1 MPRAPAPCGSC
12 RRGAQGIPPT
22 AFERIRN
29 RTERRGRNDIG
40 QRDALTPK
48 ITEPLFQPF
57 DLVLLKV
64 GPISRRGLVAPLA
77 RRDSRTRGVVGTI
90 GTTRKNSC
98 HAARRF
104 SACNGVLARLD
115 LLVTGLDGG
124 NIGHGT
130 ANVDIGPTMR
140 RALVLRGALL
150 AFAIRCG
157 ITARWAVSLR
167 QAVGHLGDDLL
178 AQLLAERGARF
189 AAEYIGREPN
199 GHGAV
204 GRRRGGL
211 WIRVVRQPDYVVIW
225 MAAGAIRP
233 NRYRGREPGPG
244 TLQSRAGGTSGS
256 RRRVAPGPAGVSRR
270 PTAPAPASPRT
281 PHWGA
286 PPGRSGTRQPRFPAN
301 TASGSAWPGWSPHR
315 NSPSAPAGGVFSRIW
330 IPAGT
335 KEPVAA
341 SSYLAGSVLAA
352 VEPGEAPSVA
362 GLQPRHSMAA
372 VEPGE
377 APATAPEQP
386 GLRAV
391 TECPGSS
398 EAVRLARE
406 AVGRLSRAG
415 KSDPAGKRSPR

>member
-64 GPISRRGLVAPLA
+64 GPISRRRLVAPLA
-77 RRDSRTRGVVGTI
+77 RRDSRTRGAVGTI

-211 WIRVVRQPDYVVIW
+211 WIRVVR
-225 MAAGAIRP
+225 
-233 NRYRGREPGPG
+233 EPGSRPASRTTSSYGWLLALSALTG
-244 TLQSRAGGTSGS
+244 TGEESRDPVPFKAELEGHLDLAVELLLAPQGSLGGPLRLPLLPREHRTGAHPLEGVGQGS
-256 RRRVAPGPAGVSRR
+256 L
-270 PTAPAPASPRT
+270 ASPRT
-281 PHWGA
+281 PHRALPGRAGVRTAIHRAHRLGASSPGSGFPRAPRSRWRRRHTWRAQCWPPSSPGRPPAWGRPPA
-286 PPGRSGTRQPRFPAN
+286 PPRHGRRRARGGPGHGTGAARAPGGHRVPR
-301 TASGSAWPGWSPHR
+301 
-315 NSPSAPAGGVFSRIW
+315 
-330 IPAGT
+330 
-335 KEPVAA
+335 E
-341 SSYLAGSVLAA
+341 L
-352 VEPGEAPSVA
+352 
-362 GLQPRHSMAA
+362 
-372 VEPGE
+372 
-377 APATAPEQP
+377 
-386 GLRAV
+386 
-391 TECPGSS
+391 
-398 EAVRLARE
+398 
-406 AVGRLSRAG
+406 
-415 KSDPAGKRSPR
+415 

>member
-64 GPISRRGLVAPLA
+64 GPISRRRLVAPLA
-77 RRDSRTRGVVGTI
+77 RRDSRTRGAVGTI

-211 WIRVVRQPDYVVIW
+211 WIRVVR
-225 MAAGAIRP
+225 
-233 NRYRGREPGPG
+233 EPGSRPASRTTSSYGWLLALSALTG
-244 TLQSRAGGTSGS
+244 TGEESRDPEPFKAELEGHLDLAVELLLAPQGSLGGPLRLPLLPREHRTGAHPLEGVGQGS
-256 RRRVAPGPAGVSRR
+256 L
-270 PTAPAPASPRT
+270 ASPRT
-281 PHWGA
+281 PHRA
-286 PPGRSGTRQPRFPAN
+286 LPGRAGVRTAIHRAHRLGASSPGSGFPRAPRSRWRRRHTWRAQCWPP
-301 TASGSAWPGWSPHR
+301 SSPGRPPAWP
-315 NSPSAPAGGVFSRIW
+315 
-330 IPAGT
+330 
-335 KEPVAA
+335 A
-341 SSYLAGSVLAA
+341 SS
-352 VEPGEAPSVA
+352 
-362 GLQPRHSMAA
+362 
-372 VEPGE
+372 
-377 APATAPEQP
+377 PATAWPPSSP
-386 GLRAV
+386 GRPRPRHRSS
-391 TECPGSS
+391 PGS
-398 EAVRLARE
+398 
-406 AVGRLSRAG
+406 G
-415 KSDPAGKRSPR
+415 RSPSGPGALRR

>member
-77 RRDSRTRGVVGTI
+77 RRDSRTRGAVGTI
-90 GTTRKNSC
+90 GTTRKSSC

-199 GHGAV
+199 GRRAV

-211 WIRVVRQPDYVVIW
+211 WIRVVR
-225 MAAGAIRP
+225 
-233 NRYRGREPGPG
+233 EPGSRPASRTTSSYGWLLALSALTG
-244 TLQSRAGGTSGS
+244 TGEESRDPEPFKAELEGHLDFAVELLLAPQGSLGGPLRLPLLPRERRTGAHLLEGVGQGS
-256 RRRVAPGPAGVSRR
+256 L
-270 PTAPAPASPRT
+270 ASPRT
-281 PHWGA
+281 PHRA
-286 PPGRSGTRQPRFPAN
+286 LPGRAGVSTAIHRAHRLGASSPGSGFPRAPRSRWRRRHTWRAQCWPPSSPGRPRPRHRSSPG
-301 TASGSAWPGWSPHR
+301 SGR
-315 NSPSAPAGGVFSRIW
+315 SPSAPGA
-330 IPAGT
+330 
-335 KEPVAA
+335 
-341 SSYLAGSVLAA
+341 
-352 VEPGEAPSVA
+352 
-362 GLQPRHSMAA
+362 
-372 VEPGE
+372 
-377 APATAPEQP
+377 
-386 GLRAV
+386 LR
-391 TECPGSS
+391 
-398 EAVRLARE
+398 R
-406 AVGRLSRAG
+406 
-415 KSDPAGKRSPR
+415 

>member
-64 GPISRRGLVAPLA
+64 GPISRRRLVAPLA
-77 RRDSRTRGVVGTI
+77 RRDSRTRGAVGTI

-211 WIRVVRQPDYVVIW
+211 WIRVVREPGSRPASRTTSSYGWLLALSALTGTGEESRDPEPFKAELEGHLDLAVELLLAPQGSLGGPLRLPLLPREHR
-225 MAAGAIRP
+225 AGAHP
-233 NRYRGREPGPG
+233 LEGVG
-244 TLQSRAGGTSGS
+244 QGS
-256 RRRVAPGPAGVSRR
+256 L
-270 PTAPAPASPRT
+270 ASPRT
-281 PHWGA
+281 PHRALPGRAGVRTAIHRAHRLGASSPGSGFPRAPRSRWRRRHTWRAQCWPPSSPGRPPAWGRPPA
-286 PPGRSGTRQPRFPAN
+286 PPRHGRRRARGGPGHGTGAARAPGGHRVPR
-301 TASGSAWPGWSPHR
+301 
-315 NSPSAPAGGVFSRIW
+315 
-330 IPAGT
+330 
-335 KEPVAA
+335 E
-341 SSYLAGSVLAA
+341 L
-352 VEPGEAPSVA
+352 
-362 GLQPRHSMAA
+362 
-372 VEPGE
+372 
-377 APATAPEQP
+377 
-386 GLRAV
+386 
-391 TECPGSS
+391 
-398 EAVRLARE
+398 
-406 AVGRLSRAG
+406 
-415 KSDPAGKRSPR
+415 

>member
-1 MPRAPAPCGSC
+1 MDRPGFFHGFAAH
-12 RRGAQGIPPT
+12 
-22 AFERIRN
+22 
-29 RTERRGRNDIG
+29 
-40 QRDALTPK
+40 
-48 ITEPLFQPF
+48 PLVVTRSL
-57 DLVLLKV
+57 LVLTDITATRHLQHPSADTRAFAV
-64 GPISRRGLVAPLA
+64 TAAGDILRGPVLA
-77 RRDSRTRGVVGTI
+77 SNGDRLR
-90 GTTRKNSC
+90 
-98 HAARRF
+98 AERF
-104 SACNGVLARLD
+104 SACNGVLTRLD

-124 NIGHGT
+124 DIGHRT

-140 RALVLRGALL
+140 RALALVLRGALL

-211 WIRVVRQPDYVVIW
+211 WIRVVREPGSRPASRTTSSYGWLLALSALTGTGEESRDPEPFKAELEGHLDFAVELLLAPQGSLGGPLRLPLLPREHRIGLCLAGLESAPQFTERTGWGRLLPDLDSRGHQGAGGGVVIPGGLS
-225 MAAGAIRP
+225 AG
-233 NRYRGREPGPG
+233 
-244 TLQSRAGGTSGS
+244 
-256 RRRVAPGPAGVSRR
+256 RRRARGGP
-270 PTAPAPASPRT
+270 
-281 PHWGA
+281 
-286 PPGRSGTRQPRFPAN
+286 
-301 TASGSAWPGWSPHR
+301 
-315 NSPSAPAGGVFSRIW
+315 
-330 IPAGT
+330 
-335 KEPVAA
+335 
-341 SSYLAGSVLAA
+341 
-352 VEPGEAPSVA
+352 PSVA
-362 GLQPRHSMAA
+362 GLQPRHGMAA

-391 TECPGSS
+391 AECPGSS

-406 AVGRLSRAG
+406 SVGRLSREG